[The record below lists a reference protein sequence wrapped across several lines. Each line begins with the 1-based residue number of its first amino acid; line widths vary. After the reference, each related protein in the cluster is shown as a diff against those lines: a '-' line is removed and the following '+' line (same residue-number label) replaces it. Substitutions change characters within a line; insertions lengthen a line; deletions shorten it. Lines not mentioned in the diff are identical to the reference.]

1 MPRNKGEWCLRDV
14 VDFETEA
21 AAGHPVNGEVAEAV
35 RTAAEGLDGAAARR
49 AGLRVWLDAVGR
61 SGNGAA
67 FAAALGMAAAL
78 LAAAAFLTGIGVVS
92 GLRDGAKGGVH
103 VSLFLAVIIGGQ
115 WLLLLVAGGA
125 WLARGRAAGGLGL
138 VRGGIARLAR
148 RFAGPA
154 ADGWWRRLVA
164 EGGGGGTAMLWRVGR
179 IAQAAGVCFNLGVL
193 AGLGGLV
200 MLRHV
205 GFFWETTTEVAMHSL
220 LERACGLL
228 AVPWAAWWPEAVP
241 DAGVIAASRWLPGRE
256 AGPGPAEWWRFLLMA
271 TLVWGL
277 LPRVALWLAA
287 WRGERAA
294 LAGIDFQSRH
304 HRALWR
310 ELTSS
315 GRVDAD
321 DLPPDGVLVLDVGG
335 SGLPMEGLRPFLLRR
350 MRVNPTAWHSVAVL
364 DEGEESAA
372 AMALAKAPAGL
383 VFLAEGWALSPAR
396 MAALHARARKDV
408 GPRLPIRFL
417 VVNAGAHGGPESPTA
432 EEWREWERFTDG
444 LRDPETEV
452 VRYVA
457 EEPLV

>member
-1 MPRNKGEWCLRDV
+1 VPREPGQWSLQDV

-21 AAGHPVNGEVAEAV
+21 AAGHRAPVEVAESV
-35 RTAAEGLDGAAARR
+35 RKAAGGLDGAAARR
-49 AGLRVWLDAVGR
+49 AGLRVWLEAVGR

-67 FAAALGMAAAL
+67 FVSALGMVAAL
-78 LAAAAFLTGIGVVS
+78 LAAAAFLTGTGVVS
-92 GLRDGAKGGVH
+92 GLRDGEKGGVH
-103 VSLFLAVIIGGQ
+103 VTLFLAVIIGGQ
-115 WLLLLVAGGA
+115 WVLLVAAGGA
-125 WLARGRAAGGLGL
+125 WLARGRAAGGLG
-138 VRGGIARLAR
+138 VARGLIARLAR

-154 ADGWWRRLVA
+154 ADGWWSRLVA
-164 EGGGGGTAMLWRVGR
+164 EGGVGGAAMLWRIGR
-179 IAQAAGVCFNLGVL
+179 IAQMAGVFFNLGVL

-200 MLRHV
+200 LLRHI

-220 LERACGLL
+220 LERVCGFL

-241 DAGVIAASRWLPGRE
+241 DAAVIGASRWLPGRE
-256 AGPGPAEWWRFLLMA
+256 SSPGPAEWWRFLLMA

-277 LPRVALWLAA
+277 LPRVVLWLVA

-294 LAGIDFQSRH
+294 LADLDFQGRH

-310 ELTSS
+310 ELTAT

-321 DLPPDGVLVLDVGG
+321 ELPPDGVLVLDVGG
-335 SGLPMEGLRPFLLRR
+335 SGLSMEALRPFLLRR

-364 DEGEESAA
+364 DEGEEKAA
-372 AMALAKAPAGL
+372 SVALAKAPAGL

-396 MAALHARARKDV
+396 MAALHAKARENV

-417 VVNAGAHGGPESPTA
+417 VVNAGADGLPESPTA

-452 VRYVA
+452 VRYEA
-457 EEPLV
+457 DEPAV